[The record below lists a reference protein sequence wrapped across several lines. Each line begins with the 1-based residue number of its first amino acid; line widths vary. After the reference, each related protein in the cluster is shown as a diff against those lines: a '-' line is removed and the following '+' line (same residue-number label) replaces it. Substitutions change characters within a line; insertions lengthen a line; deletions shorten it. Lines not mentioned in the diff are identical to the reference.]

1 MTREGVTL
9 AFYEWRPSYPQGT
22 LGGKFESWR
31 ESNFFENNQTFV
43 VAQLTSKFQMFV
55 QMNRR
60 TEKPCVYCQVINA
73 RLKCKSAFCFCIFQY
88 RPWKPNSPQQH
99 QDPSN
104 RCQKTRTRP
113 KRAHEGTDPK
123 FKKEYRALS
132 GLETVRFSDRFSTQ
146 RGDATQLGRKFFE
159 LSQKGRRH
167 QQTTNARYF
176 SQGAGP
182 KYATNAWCLH
192 S

>member
-31 ESNFFENNQTFV
+31 ASNFFENNQTFV

-88 RPWKPNSPQQH
+88 RNCGRVS
-99 QDPSN
+99 
-104 RCQKTRTRP
+104 TRTTSCVL
-113 KRAHEGTDPK
+113 KALLHFFSSKKIDDSRAMFQK
-123 FKKEYRALS
+123 WALV
-132 GLETVRFSDRFSTQ
+132 LFQAFQ
-146 RGDATQLGRKFFE
+146 RGGRKMKHNLVF
-159 LSQKGRRH
+159 G
-167 QQTTNARYF
+167 AREFNKLLLINSYF
-176 SQGAGP
+176 
-182 KYATNAWCLH
+182 
-192 S
+192 